1 MRRNTVKKKTNGNRN
16 SESKIDMA
24 AGSNWL
30 FAGSGYVFRNTGRNE
45 GGKVIDDKRSKD
57 FL

>member
-24 AGSNWL
+24 AGGNWL
-30 FAGSGYVFRNTGRNE
+30 FAGSGDVFRETGRHE
-45 GGKVIDDKRSKD
+45 GGTVIGDKRSED
-57 FL
+57 LQ